1 MLRSLFAPALLVSAA
16 IVSAAA
22 AVVPSR
28 ALADDVPG
36 LVAQEPPSGR
46 FVKTGRGF
54 MVPYKAAIPGTE
66 ATFEMQ
72 PIPGGKFKLGSPEG
86 EKGRKPEEGP
96 QVEIEIEPFWM
107 STCEV
112 TWHEY
117 KQYMAMHTTF
127 KRLLGEKL
135 WPTTDANREW
145 VVTAP
150 SSLYDP
156 TFTFK
161 QGADPKQPAVT
172 MSQFAA
178 KQYTKWLSGLT
189 GQFYRLPSEAE
200 WEYACRAGTTT
211 AYFFGDDPAQLGDY
225 AWHYDN
231 ASEKMQLVGQK
242 KPSPWGLYDIH
253 GNVGEWCLDQ
263 FLKEGYKK
271 AAAQVQPGQAQSGQ
285 AQSRQAQSGQALSW
299 QAAVGWPTKLY
310 PRVIRGGSWDED
322 ADRLRSA
329 ARRGSDDDDWRGEDP
344 NFPQSPWWFT
354 SQPALSVGFRPIRPL
369 SEPATMAE
377 KNKFWDA
384 DIDQIREDVE
394 NRINQEGR
402 GSRGVTSRDL
412 PAAIQKLPN

>member
-1 MLRSLFAPALLVSAA
+1 MHRFLVTASVAAVCLSFGRAAAPAN
-16 IVSAAA
+16 
-22 AVVPSR
+22 
-28 ALADDVPG
+28 DVPG
-36 LVAQEPPSGR
+36 LVQEQPASGR
-46 FVKTGRGF
+46 FVKTDRGF
-54 MVPYKAAIPGTE
+54 MVPYKATIPGTE

-72 PIPGGKFKLGSPEG
+72 PIPGGTIKLGSPDAEP
-86 EKGRKPEEGP
+86 GRKPEEGP
-96 QVEIEIEPFWM
+96 QFEVQIEPFWM
-107 STCEV
+107 STYEV

-135 WPTTDANREW
+135 WPTTDANRDW

-189 GQFYRLPSEAE
+189 GEYYRLPSEAE
-200 WEYACRAGTTT
+200 WEHACRAGTTT
-211 AYFFGDDPAQLGDY
+211 AWFFGDDPAQLGDY
-225 AWHYDN
+225 AWYYDN
-231 ASEKMQLVGQK
+231 ASEKTQLVGQK
-242 KPSPWGLYDIH
+242 KPNPWGLYDIH

-263 FLKEGYKK
+263 FSREGYKK
-271 AAAQVQPGQAQSGQ
+271 LADQSAGKP
-285 AQSRQAQSGQALSW
+285 LPW
-299 QAAVGWPTKLY
+299 MAAVNWPTKLY
-310 PRVIRGGSWDED
+310 PRVIRGGGWDED
-322 ADRLRSA
+322 APRLRSA

-354 SQPALSVGFRPIRPL
+354 SDPALSVGMRPIRPL
-369 SEPATMAE
+369 NEPATVAE
-377 KNKFWDA
+377 KNKFWEP
-384 DIDQIREDVE
+384 DINQIREDVD

-402 GSRGVTSRDL
+402 GSRGVTSPDL
-412 PAAIQKLPN
+412 PAVIEKLPK

>member
-1 MLRSLFAPALLVSAA
+1 MTPLLSPRVWIIGLAVLAA
-16 IVSAAA
+16 G
-22 AVVPSR
+22 SR
-28 ALADDVPG
+28 VHADDIPG
-36 LVAQEPPSGR
+36 LVAEQPASGR
-46 FVKTGRGF
+46 FVKTEVGY
-54 MVPYKAAIPGTE
+54 MVPYKMTIPGTQ

-72 PIPGGKFKLGSPEG
+72 PIPGGKFKLGSPAA

-96 QVEIEIEPFWM
+96 QIEIEIEPFWM
-107 STCEV
+107 STYEV
-112 TWHEY
+112 TWTEY
-117 KQYMAMHTTF
+117 KQYMAMHTLF

-135 WPTTDANREW
+135 LPINDANKEW

-211 AYFFGDDPAQLGDY
+211 AYFFGNDPAQLGEY
-225 AWHYDN
+225 AWYYDN
-231 ASEKMQLVGQK
+231 ASEKTQLVGQK

-263 FLKEGYKK
+263 FSKEGYKRLEGK
-271 AAAQVQPGQAQSGQ
+271 SLP
-285 AQSRQAQSGQALSW
+285 W
-299 QAAVGWPTKLY
+299 NEAVGWPTKLY

-322 ADRLRSA
+322 ADRLRSS

-369 SEPATMAE
+369 RVPATMTE
-377 KNKFWDA
+377 RNKFWDA

-402 GSRGVTSRDL
+402 GSRGVTSKEL
-412 PAAIQKLPN
+412 PAAIEKLPK

>member
-1 MLRSLFAPALLVSAA
+1 MSRRFAILPLLLGMALV
-16 IVSAAA
+16 
-22 AVVPSR
+22 AVGSR
-28 ALADDVPG
+28 ANSQDVPG
-36 LVAQEPPSGR
+36 LVTKQPASGR
-46 FVKTGRGF
+46 FVKTDRGF
-54 MVPYKAAIPGTE
+54 MVPYQATIPGTE

-72 PIPGGKFKLGSPEG
+72 PIPGGKFKLGSPAG

-96 QVEIEIEPFWM
+96 QIEIEIEPYWM
-107 STCEV
+107 STYEV
-112 TWHEY
+112 TWREY
-117 KQYMAMHTTF
+117 KQYMAMHTLF

-135 WPTTDANREW
+135 LPVTDANREW

-178 KQYTKWLSGLT
+178 KQYTKWLSGIT
-189 GQFYRLPSEAE
+189 GQFYRLPTEAE

-211 AYFFGDDPAQLGDY
+211 AYFFGDDPAQLGEY
-225 AWHYDN
+225 AWYYDN
-231 ASEKMQLVGQK
+231 ASEKTQLVGQK
-242 KPSPWGLYDIH
+242 KPSPWGLFDIH

-263 FLKEGYKK
+263 YLKEGYKK
-271 AAAQVQPGQAQSGQ
+271 FEGQAKPGQALPWHT
-285 AQSRQAQSGQALSW
+285 AI
-299 QAAVGWPTKLY
+299 GWPTKLY

-322 ADRLRSA
+322 ADRLRCA

-369 SEPATMAE
+369 NEPATMTE
-377 KNKFWDA
+377 RNKFWDA
-384 DIDQIREDVE
+384 DIAQIREDVE

-402 GSRGVTSRDL
+402 GSRGPATKEL
-412 PAAIQKLPN
+412 PAAIQKLPK

>member
-1 MLRSLFAPALLVSAA
+1 MYRRLPASAYHTAAFLIAAHLVGFT
-16 IVSAAA
+16 
-22 AVVPSR
+22 AV
-28 ALADDVPG
+28 LADETPG
-36 LVAQEPPSGR
+36 LVKDQPASGR
-46 FVKTGRGF
+46 FVKTDRGY
-54 MVPYKAAIPGTE
+54 MIPYKAIIPGTE
-66 ATFEMQ
+66 AAFEMQ
-72 PIPGGKFKLGSPEG
+72 PIPGGTFKLGSPAG
-86 EKGRKPEEGP
+86 EPGRKPEEGP
-96 QVEIEIEPFWM
+96 QIEIQIEPFWM
-107 STCEV
+107 STYEV

-135 WPTTDANREW
+135 WPTTDANRDW

-150 SSLYDP
+150 SSLYEP

-189 GQFYRLPSEAE
+189 GEFYRLPSEAE
-200 WEYACRAGTTT
+200 WEHACRAGTTT

-225 AWHYDN
+225 AWYYDN
-231 ASEKMQLVGQK
+231 ASEKTQLVGQK
-242 KPSPWGLYDIH
+242 KPNPWGLYDIH

-263 FLKEGYKK
+263 FSREGYKK
-271 AAAQVQPGQAQSGQ
+271 LADQSAGKP
-285 AQSRQAQSGQALSW
+285 LPW
-299 QAAVGWPTKLY
+299 KAAVNWPTKLY
-310 PRVIRGGSWDED
+310 PRVIRGGGWDED
-322 ADRLRSA
+322 APGLRSA

-354 SQPALSVGFRPIRPL
+354 SEPALSVGFRPVRPL
-369 SEPATMAE
+369 HEPATIAE
-377 KNKFWDA
+377 KNKFWEA

-402 GSRGVTSRDL
+402 GSRGVTSPDL
-412 PAAIQKLPN
+412 PAAIEKLPK